1 MTDWRSL
8 VVPGVRELDP
18 LDVDATVAQVRA
30 LRRHEQALKLDWNEN
45 LFGPLP
51 GVLDAVANEL
61 ANASFYPIEAYGDF
75 RAEVGRH
82 VETDPQRIVPGHG
95 IQALIGTVASALLRP
110 GDSVVLPAV
119 TFYLYRVVSAARG
132 AVVHTVPMRGYGLDL
147 EALAATAREVEARLV
162 WICDPNN
169 PTGTVL
175 SPPEWEAFLS
185 ALPSGC
191 VAVVD
196 EAYADFLPPERRHRR
211 EQDVEEGRPVVVL
224 RSFSKFYG
232 LAGMRLG
239 YAIADGALARSLAV
253 VEEPFNVNGP
263 ALAAGRASLRA
274 VEAAAARRHEI
285 AEARDLLA
293 QGLRE
298 AGAEPLP
305 SEVGFVLA
313 PVDADDVLL
322 ARKLSDAGILV
333 RPGSE
338 LGLAGHVRIAVGPPA
353 LMERVTAALGRALP
367 ARRDAIE
374 PALEEGASS

>member
-8 VVPGVRELDP
+8 VVPGVAGLDP
-18 LDVDATVAQVRA
+18 LDVGSTVAQVRA
-30 LRRHEQALKLDWNEN
+30 LQRHERSAKLDWNEN

-51 GVLDAVANEL
+51 GVLDAVAEEL
-61 ANASFYPIEAYGDF
+61 ASASLYPIAAYDDF
-75 RAEVGRH
+75 RTDVGRH

-95 IQALIGTVASALLRP
+95 AQALIGTVASAFLRP
-110 GDSVVLPAV
+110 GDSVVVPAV
-119 TFYLYRVVSAARG
+119 TFYLFRVVSAARG
-132 AVVHTVPMRGYGLDL
+132 AVVHAVPMRGYGLDL
-147 EALAATAREVEARLV
+147 EALAATAREVGARLV

-169 PTGTVL
+169 PTATLL
-175 SPPEWEAFLS
+175 SPPEWEAFLA

-211 EQDVEEGRPVVVL
+211 EQDVEEGRQVVVL

-239 YAIADGALARSLAV
+239 YAIADVALARSLAV

-263 ALAAGRASLRA
+263 ALAAGQASLRA
-274 VEAAAARRHEI
+274 LEAAAARRREI
-285 AEARDLLA
+285 AEARGLLA

-298 AGAEPLP
+298 VGAKPLP
-305 SEVGFVLA
+305 SEIGFVLA
-313 PVDADDVLL
+313 RVDADDLLL
-322 ARKLSDAGILV
+322 ARELAVEGLLV

-338 LGLAGHVRIAVGPPA
+338 LGLPGHVRIAVGPPE
-353 LMERVTAALGRALP
+353 LMERVTGELGRALR
-367 ARRDAIE
+367 A
-374 PALEEGASS
+374 